1 MGAVYTGKGT
11 IPVQWLLIYYIYLDI
26 AIDKNP
32 EKKQKSC
39 VSHFRLMFQC
49 LIKAMLEKV
58 ICWLKIQSLMMTSN
72 IFKVKDSSKIKQ
84 YMNIL
89 KTEEE
94 L

>member
-1 MGAVYTGKGT
+1 MTQIYKNKSNSSQISAYYFLGAVYTGKGT
-11 IPVQWLLIYYIYLDI
+11 IPVQRLLIYYIYLDI

-58 ICWLKIQSLMMTSN
+58 IC
-72 IFKVKDSSKIKQ
+72 
-84 YMNIL
+84 
-89 KTEEE
+89 
-94 L
+94 